1 MQQTKRNG
9 RVQSRT
15 ILLATGLVVI
25 AFAVGFAF
33 AAGINFTNGTS
44 ESAVGDSHATGS
56 PTWWTEQ
63 TIGVGIEGASVPVLS
78 TSMSAPTQLGS
89 ASSSFSINPEV
100 SGDWVHEW
108 RFTEAAGAPS
118 STELQIDF
126 TIVENGGTVQTT
138 SFVETQATS
147 PESGLNFTMSYDLGS
162 ATITLD
168 SVVEVS
174 QTCPSVGNC
183 I

>member
-1 MQQTKRNG
+1 MQQTKKNG
-9 RVQSRT
+9 RIQSRT

-33 AAGINFTNGTS
+33 AAGINFTNGAT
-44 ESAVGDSHATGS
+44 ESAIGNSHATGT
-56 PTWWTEQ
+56 PTWWSEQ

-78 TSMSAPTQLGS
+78 SSMAAPTELGS
-89 ASSSFSINPEV
+89 SSSSFSINPEAQ
-100 SGDWVHEW
+100 GDWTHEW
-108 RFTEAAGAPS
+108 RFTEAAGAPTN
-118 STELQIDF
+118 TELQIDF
-126 TIVENGGTVQTT
+126 TIVEGGGTIETT

-147 PESGLNFTMSYDLGS
+147 PGSALNFTMAYDLGS
-162 ATITLD
+162 ATITLE